1 MALYRHFLSPS
12 LTHLSTASNKAA
24 TEIIT
29 SSIYVSQ
36 RPTGASEPIAG
47 ALTHTTP
54 VGAIVGLVIGG
65 LVFTI
70 LVSALAFLYRRRP
83 RPVIVISRAGDDEET
98 RISLTAPASFSS
110 ASTISPFSPTETP
123 SPSARDAA
131 GRLVQLRS
139 QKANMQS
146 MRERPRSD
154 MTGTGAERSD
164 GVGRADSITVSLTR
178 AGDSD
183 LRRQV
188 TLMSERIQQL
198 EAQQQHLEVQQSLS
212 QGLSMDQPPG
222 YTSSPEPF

>member
-1 MALYRHFLSPS
+1 
-12 LTHLSTASNKAA
+12 
-24 TEIIT
+24 
-29 SSIYVSQ
+29 
-36 RPTGASEPIAG
+36 
-47 ALTHTTP
+47 
-54 VGAIVGLVIGG
+54 
-65 LVFTI
+65 
-70 LVSALAFLYRRRP
+70 
-83 RPVIVISRAGDDEET
+83 
-98 RISLTAPASFSS
+98 
-110 ASTISPFSPTETP
+110 
-123 SPSARDAA
+123 
-131 GRLVQLRS
+131 
-139 QKANMQS
+139 MQS